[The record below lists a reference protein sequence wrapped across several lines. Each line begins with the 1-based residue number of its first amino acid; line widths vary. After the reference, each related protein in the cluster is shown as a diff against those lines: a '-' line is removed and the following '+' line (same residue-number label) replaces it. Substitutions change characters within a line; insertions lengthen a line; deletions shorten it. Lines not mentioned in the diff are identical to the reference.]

1 MEQLR
6 GGATETRVRW
16 LNSMRPE
23 HFFLSKAFATLN
35 YVLLRMRTHLL
46 KGETRRL
53 RQYLHARRRG
63 WFWRALR

>member
-1 MEQLR
+1 
-6 GGATETRVRW
+6 
-16 LNSMRPE
+16 MRPE